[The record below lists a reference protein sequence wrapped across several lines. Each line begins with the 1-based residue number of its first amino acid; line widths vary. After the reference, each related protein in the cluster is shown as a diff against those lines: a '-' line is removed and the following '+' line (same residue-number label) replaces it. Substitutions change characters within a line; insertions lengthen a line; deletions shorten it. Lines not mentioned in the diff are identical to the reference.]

1 MATTIITDSLLI
13 AKYQQ
18 GDEDALSEL
27 IRRNKKEL
35 YSFIFYKIMDE
46 ELANDLFQDTFVKII
61 ISLKEG
67 RYNDD
72 GKFILWAKRIA
83 HNLIIDHFRLKNK
96 YVKISET
103 TYENDEF
110 SIFDLLRETEE
121 NIEDSFP
128 IPARYVGK
136 GNYFMLMVK
145 GDSMIEAGI
154 FDGDYILVKQQ
165 QTANNGEIVVAMV
178 DGFESEATV
187 KTYYREK
194 GHIRLQPE
202 NENMSPI
209 IVKDVKILGLV
220 KGVFRYLS

>member
-46 ELANDLFQDTFVKII
+46 ELANALFQDTFVKII

-121 NIEDSFP
+121 NIEDRLVTNQ
-128 IPARYVGK
+128 IYED
-136 GNYFMLMVK
+136 FMKITLFLPENQQEV
-145 GDSMIEAGI
+145 IRLRF
-154 FDGDYILVKQQ
+154 FDGLGFKEIADQTHTSINTTLGRVRYALINMRKIMEENQIIL
-165 QTANNGEIVVAMV
+165 T
-178 DGFESEATV
+178 
-187 KTYYREK
+187 R
-194 GHIRLQPE
+194 
-202 NENMSPI
+202 
-209 IVKDVKILGLV
+209 
-220 KGVFRYLS
+220 